1 MRDLADL
8 FAALGKS
15 EFRARFALTQSD
27 CAYVLQK
34 SPAIIRQHAQDFVN
48 QRLAPRTHT
57 MTAGKPPCEAT
68 RYLWPSTRPPPAA
81 ESVFPGG
88 IELTEDKR

>member
-48 QRLAPRTHT
+48 QRLAPCAPTQ
-57 MTAGKPPCEAT
+57 
-68 RYLWPSTRPPPAA
+68 
-81 ESVFPGG
+81 
-88 IELTEDKR
+88 